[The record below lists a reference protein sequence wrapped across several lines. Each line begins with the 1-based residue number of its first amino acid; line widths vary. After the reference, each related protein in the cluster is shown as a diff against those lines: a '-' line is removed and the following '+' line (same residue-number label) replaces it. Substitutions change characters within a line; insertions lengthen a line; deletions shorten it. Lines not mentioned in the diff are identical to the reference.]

1 MQYNIRWL
9 SHTELDKV
17 IKLSTDIYSVSKNSY
32 GPNLGP
38 DSNVFKMFL
47 ISDDVKGAEYR
58 KVLGVF
64 SDNDELVMAIGVRQ
78 MHNTPSWLL
87 SWIISDVKDLK
98 FRRIFKD
105 SLMFIC
111 NFFESI
117 NCNEF
122 YVIHPAT
129 REDSYKHIIKFM
141 RDRYWTFIEM
151 TIPKFTKCDY
161 GFYWGLMGY
170 QLYQYD
176 VNIRRY
182 ILKRE
187 P

>member
-9 SHTELDKV
+9 TSSELDKV
-17 IKLSTDIYSVSKNSY
+17 IKLSANVYNNSSDSY

-38 DSNVFKMFL
+38 DSNIFKMFL
-47 ISDDVKGAEYR
+47 ISEDVIGSEYR
-58 KVLGVF
+58 KVAGVF
-64 SDNDELVMAIGVRQ
+64 SSENELIMAIGVRQ
-78 MHNTPSWLL
+78 MHNVPAWLFSWVL
-87 SWIISDVKDLK
+87 SDIKTSK
-98 FRRIFKD
+98 FVIVFKD
-105 SLMFIC
+105 ALKFIC

-129 REDSYKHIIKFM
+129 RENAYKHIIKFM
-141 RDRYWTFIEM
+141 RERYWTFIEM
-151 TIPKFTKCDY
+151 TIPKFTKCEY
-161 GFYWGLMGY
+161 SFYWMLMGY
-170 QLYQYD
+170 QLYHYD

-187 P
+187 